1 MSPVSADPSPAPAAV
16 TPGPAPADVLL
27 ADGSVATIRRAT
39 PDDVTA
45 LDALHAGISDDNL
58 RLRFFTVTR
67 VAARAYVE
75 HLASATDTLAM
86 VVERAGVVVAV
97 GTAEPAGPDVAEVA
111 FLVEDSQHGLGLG
124 SLLLEHLAAAGRERG
139 VRRFVAEVLAD
150 NRAML
155 GVFAD
160 AGFTITR
167 LAEGGEVHVEM
178 DTVASAAALAAA
190 DERECRSEARSL
202 QPLLYPRC
210 VAVTGVRRDGSGVG
224 AAILR
229 SVVAGGFTGE
239 VYAVHPRAA
248 GVEGV
253 AAFPRLVE
261 VPATVDLVVV
271 AVPADRVLAT
281 LEDAAEAGARAA
293 VVVSSG
299 FEELGAEGARMQR
312 EMLDLARRR
321 SIRIV
326 GPNCLGLMSND
337 PDISLDATFSGSV
350 PPPGGLAIASQSG
363 GVGIVLS
370 DVARELGLGVGSFV
384 SLGNKADVSS
394 NDLLAA
400 WRDDPRVTAAA
411 LYLESFGNAPK
422 FARFARR
429 FAERKPLLAVVG
441 GRSSGGRRAGAS
453 HTAAAASPA
462 VGVDALFAQA
472 GVIRCTGAEDMAET
486 ALLLGE
492 QPLPRGNRIAVLSNA
507 GGMGV
512 LAADTADDCGLAVPE
527 LSLALRQRVA
537 RHVTGTVGTGNPV
550 DAGAGA
556 DPNDLAEIASL
567 LVTSDEVDAVV
578 VVLVATGVSD
588 SSAAMSRLAD
598 VRHPDTPLVL
608 VPMGG
613 LSVAPGGLPG
623 VTTFR
628 STQAA
633 VRALGR
639 AARYAAWRD
648 QPADPPAPVDR
659 ARADRAREA
668 AALLLAQMEGDD
680 GWLDTD
686 DVAVLLADYGL
697 SPVGTVV
704 TDPVAAAGAAE
715 AIGFPVALKVAGR
728 DVVHKTDRGLVRVGL
743 GSTAEVVSAVRAFE
757 AELGQHDGQQDRQHG
772 VPVLVQP
779 MSSGVEIALGLVRDP
794 GFGPLVMVA
803 AGGVATDVWDDR
815 VFLLPPVT
823 VRDAARAVRSLRVW
837 PLMNGFRGAPP
848 ADVESLE
855 AVLVRLGQL
864 AEDVP
869 QVAELDLNPVLVGTN
884 GCALVDVK
892 VRLATPA
899 PVDAGIP
906 RRLRR
911 TT

>member
-1 MSPVSADPSPAPAAV
+1 MTAVRPDIDAAPAAR
-16 TPGPAPADVLL
+16 TTGPAPADVLL
-27 ADGSVATIRRAT
+27 ADGSIATIRPAA
-39 PDDVTA
+39 PDDVSA

-58 RLRFFTVTR
+58 RLRFFTASR
-67 VAARAYVE
+67 AAARAYVE
-75 HLASATDTLAM
+75 HLAGATDTLIL
-86 VVERAGVVVAV
+86 VVERAGVLVAV

-111 FLVEDSQHGLGLG
+111 FLVDDAQHGLGLG

-139 VRRFVAEVLAD
+139 IRRFVADVLSE
-150 NRAML
+150 NHGML
-155 GVFAD
+155 QVFTD
-160 AGFTITR
+160 AGFAVSR
-167 LAEGGEVHVEM
+167 RPEPGEVHLEM
-178 DTVASAAALAAA
+178 DTIASAAALAAA
-190 DERECRSEARSL
+190 DERECQSEARSL
-202 QPLLYPRC
+202 QPLLYPRR
-210 VAVTGVRRDGSGVG
+210 VAVTGIRRDGSGVG

-229 SVVAGGFTGE
+229 SVVDGGFTGE
-239 VYAVHPRAA
+239 VYVVHPSATE
-248 GVEGV
+248 VEGV
-253 AAFPRLVE
+253 AAFPRLVD
-261 VPATVDLVVV
+261 VPADVDLVVV
-271 AVPADRVLAT
+271 AVPAARVLAT
-281 LEDAAEAGARAA
+281 LEDAAEAGVRAA

-299 FEELGAEGARMQR
+299 FEELGAEGAQMQR
-312 EMLDLARRR
+312 EMLALARRR

-326 GPNCLGLMSND
+326 GPNCLGLMSNY

-422 FARFARR
+422 FARFARL

-441 GRSSGGRRAGAS
+441 GRSAGGRRAGAS

-462 VGVDALFAQA
+462 VGVGALFAQA
-472 GVIRCTGAEDMAET
+472 GVIACDGAEDMAET

-512 LAADTADDCGLAVPE
+512 LAADGADDCGLRVPE
-527 LSLALRQRVA
+527 LSAALRDRIA
-537 RHVTGTVGTGNPV
+537 AHVTGTVGTGNPV

-556 DPNDLAEIASL
+556 DPGDLAEICRLLAS
-567 LVTSDEVDAVV
+567 SDEVDAVV

-588 SSAAMSRLAD
+588 SAAAMRRLAE
-598 VRHPDTPLVL
+598 VAHPDKPLVL

-613 LSVAPGGLPG
+613 LAVAPGELAG

-639 AARYAAWRD
+639 AARYAAWRA
-648 QPADPPAPVDR
+648 QPAEQPAPVDR
-659 ARADRAREA
+659 DRADRARLTA
-668 AALLLAQMEGDD
+668 VRLLDRTDG

-686 DVAVLLADYGL
+686 DVAELLADYDL
-697 SPVGTVV
+697 APVGTVV
-704 TDPVAAAGAAE
+704 TDPVAAAEAAA

-743 GSTAEVVSAVRAFE
+743 GSTAEVVSAVRGFE
-757 AELGQHDGQQDRQHG
+757 EELGQPGA
-772 VPVLVQP
+772 PVLVQP
-779 MSSGVEIALGLVRDP
+779 MAGGVEIALGLVRDP

-815 VFLLPPVT
+815 VFLLPPVSAA
-823 VRDAARAVRSLRVW
+823 DAARAVRALRVW
-837 PLMNGFRGAPP
+837 PLLNGFRGAPP
-848 ADVESLE
+848 ADVDSLE

-869 QVAELDLNPVLVGTN
+869 QVAELDLNPVLVGTS

-892 VRLATPA
+892 VRLDTPV

-911 TT
+911 SS